1 MTPDDALADELRR
14 HLAALDVEI
23 LRLKRQIGELR
34 SAIAALLAP
43 DDDCKEYRH
52 SQRFVADYPGR
63 NAT

>member
-14 HLAALDVEI
+14 HLAELDVEI

-43 DDDCKEYRH
+43 DECKDSRH

>member
-14 HLAALDVEI
+14 HLGELDVEI

-43 DDDCKEYRH
+43 DDCKEYRH
-52 SQRFVADYPGR
+52 FQPFVADYPGR